1 METNFW
7 NGDRL
12 MSIAAIIVSVGTL
25 LVFTYQTN
33 LVRKQQFM
41 SVYPHLAMGHYGT
54 NSLNYKY
61 VLKNEGIGPA
71 MIKAVIIKDVAGN
84 NYEKIVDYLED
95 HVYVDDSI
103 FYYHSDV
110 YEGRFIPAG
119 EEIPLIGLVDNESLK
134 AYGDIQNTVTGSG
147 KLNKY
152 LSSDS
157 LEIEIVYESIYEESW
172 TLYNGASVPEKN

>member
-25 LVFTYQTN
+25 VVFSYQTN

-41 SVYPHLAMGHYGT
+41 SVYPHLEMGHYGT

-61 VLKNEGIGPA
+61 LLKNEGIGPA
-71 MIKAVIIKDVAGN
+71 MIKEVKIIDATGKS
-84 NYEKIVDYLED
+84 YEKLVDYLED
-95 HVYVDDSI
+95 HVYMEDSI
-103 FYYHSDV
+103 FFYHSDV
-110 YEGRFIPAG
+110 YEGRFMPAG

-134 AYGDIQNTVTGSG
+134 VYGDIRNTVEGAG
-147 KLNKY
+147 KLNTY

-172 TLYNGASVPEKN
+172 TIRNDAFIPVKN

>member
-1 METNFW
+1 
-7 NGDRL
+7 

-25 LVFTYQTN
+25 VVFTYQTN

-41 SVYPHLAMGHYGT
+41 SVYPHLSMGHYGS

-61 VLKNEGIGPA
+61 ILKNEGIGPA
-71 MIKAVIIKDVAGN
+71 MIKEVRIKDLAGN
-84 NYEKIVDYLED
+84 SYEKIVGYLQD

-103 FYYHSDV
+103 FYYHSDI
-110 YEGRFIPAG
+110 YEGRFVPAG

-134 AYGDIQNTVTGSG
+134 AYGDIRNTVEGAG
-147 KLNKY
+147 KLNGY

-157 LEIEIVYESIYEESW
+157 LKIEIIYESIYEESW
-172 TLYNGASVPEKN
+172 TLRNDAFIPVKN